1 MRIPRNVFTG
11 WSVVLVLAT
20 LLVGVGGSAF
30 SNNLLVW
37 LFGVLVAEIIL
48 SFLFAWL
55 SLVLISV
62 RRLEMAHGEV
72 GEPLVVRYEVRN
84 RSRWLPAFNIWIS
97 ERSVQDKNGW
107 QKRLDG
113 TSAWILNAKARGV
126 CQGEAVYWPHKRGP
140 VLFEKIEI
148 TTSFPFGIFR
158 MRRSHVQ
165 SQQCLIHPEVKP
177 LQDRVLKS
185 LAPMGLLGT
194 GFSQQSGS
202 GDDYYGLREVGVFQ
216 PLRMIAWKVS
226 ARRENLV
233 GIEKSLQ
240 TRPRLNVVLDL
251 RTPTNE
257 LEVEGHDLK
266 LARKR
271 EEEAITLAASLLKM
285 AQRNQIDTG
294 LHILGLP
301 GVDFGLGHGAWH
313 RLRLTAALAMLD
325 LDEPRRE
332 VSAVPGDFERAALIV
347 VQCDLIRPLSGR
359 QDAWY
364 YTASQLSLLID
375 HGSNQ
380 SDSSEEAA

>member
-11 WSVVLVLAT
+11 WSVVLILAT

-30 SNNLLVW
+30 SNNLLIW
-37 LFGVLVAEIIL
+37 LFGVLIAEIVL
-48 SFLFAWL
+48 SFMFAWL
-55 SLVLISV
+55 SLAFISV

-72 GEPLVVRYEVRN
+72 GQPLVIRYEVRN
-84 RSRWLPAFNIWIS
+84 RTRWLPAFNIWIS
-97 ERSVQDKNGW
+97 ECSVQDKDGW

-113 TSAWILNAKARGV
+113 TPAWILNAKTRGV
-126 CQGEAVYWPHKRGP
+126 CQGEAVYWPQKRGP

-148 TTSFPFGIFR
+148 ATSFPFGIFR
-158 MRRSHVQ
+158 MHRSHVQ
-165 SQQCLIHPEVKP
+165 PQQCLIHPEVKP

-185 LAPMGLLGT
+185 LAPMGLLGA

-216 PLRMIAWKVS
+216 PLRQIAWKVS

-233 GIEKSLQ
+233 GIERSLQ

-251 RTPTNE
+251 RIPTNK

-266 LARKR
+266 LARKY

-285 AQRNQIDTG
+285 AQRNQIDTA

-301 GVDFGLGHGAWH
+301 GVEGGLRHGTWH

-325 LDEPRRE
+325 LDEPRQE
-332 VSAVPGDFERAALIV
+332 TSAAPGDFERAALIV
-347 VQCDLIRPLSGR
+347 IQCDLVRPLSGR

-364 YTASQLSLLID
+364 YTASQLPLLTD
-375 HGSNQ
+375 HGSDQ